1 MAASSSNKNQ
11 VTDRSKKVNSI
22 DTQKIDELTTKV
34 DQLLK
39 NNQGKSSS
47 WKKLHRAIQKAAPE
61 TERQQRI
68 SRSEIQEKIKAL
80 FTEALTLSLK
90 VIIDKL
96 DIMDVEP
103 LQLTLV
109 FVNSSAS
116 VPYSSIRDL
125 PNGFNYLAHQ
135 RLAIIDPDSGDQP
148 LFNEDKSIV
157 VTVNGEIYNHE
168 ELRKGLKNH
177 KFHTGSDCDVIAHLY
192 EEHGENFVDM
202 LDGIFSF
209 VLLDTRDNSFMVARD
224 AKKYFGYRL
233 RHRGPDWSGI
243 YQNGFNYLAHQ
254 RLAIIDPDSGDQPLF
269 NEDKSIVVTVNGEIY
284 NHEELRKGLKNH
296 KFHTGSDCDVIAHL
310 YEEHG
315 ENFVDMLDGIF
326 SFVLLD
332 TRDNS
337 FMVARDAV
345 GVTSLYIGWGLDG
358 SLWVSSEMKGLH
370 EDCEHFEAFPPGH
383 LYSSKSGGGF
393 KQWYNPPWFNESVP
407 STPYEPL
414 AIRSAFE
421 DVRKL
426 FFFFFFLAVIKR
438 LMTDV
443 PFGVL
448 LSGGLDSSLVAS
460 ITARHLAGTKA
471 AKRWGPQLHSF
482 CVGLE
487 GSPDLKAGKEVA
499 EYLGTVHH
507 EFHFT
512 VQDGIDAIE
521 DVIYHVET
529 YDVTTIR
536 ASTPMFLMSRKIK
549 SLGVKMVLS
558 GEGSDEIFGGYLYF
572 HKAPNKQEFH
582 QETCRKAV
590 IKRLMTDVPFG
601 VLLSGGLDSSLVAS
615 ITARHLAGTKAAKRW
630 GPQLHSFCVG
640 LEGSPDLKAGKEVA
654 EYLGTVHHE
663 FHFTV
668 QDGIDAIEDVIYH
681 VETYDVTTIRASTP
695 MFLMSRKI
703 KSLGVKMV
711 LSGEGSDEIFGGY
724 LYFHKAPN
732 KQEFHQETCR
742 KIKALHKY
750 DCLRANKATS
760 AFGLEAR
767 VPFLDKE
774 FINTAMSLDPE
785 SKMIKPEEGRIEKWV
800 LRRAFDDEERPYL
813 PKHIL
818 YRQKEQFSDGVGYSW
833 IDGLKAHAAE
843 NVNDKM
849 MSNAAFIFP
858 HNTPLTKEA
867 YYYRMIFERFFPQN
881 SARLTVPGGATV
893 ACSTAKAVEWDA
905 SWSNNMDPSGRAA
918 IGVHLSAYDGS
929 KVALPLP
936 TPHKAI
942 DDIPM
947 MMGQEVVI
955 QT

>member
-1 MAASSSNKNQ
+1 MCGILALLGCSDDSQAKR
-11 VTDRSKKVNSI
+11 VRVL
-22 DTQKIDELTTKV
+22 EL
-34 DQLLK
+34 
-39 NNQGKSSS
+39 
-47 WKKLHRAIQKAAPE
+47 
-61 TERQQRI
+61 
-68 SRSEIQEKIKAL
+68 SR
-80 FTEALTLSLK
+80 
-90 VIIDKL
+90 
-96 DIMDVEP
+96 
-103 LQLTLV
+103 
-109 FVNSSAS
+109 
-116 VPYSSIRDL
+116 
-125 PNGFNYLAHQ
+125 
-135 RLAIIDPDSGDQP
+135 
-148 LFNEDKSIV
+148 
-157 VTVNGEIYNHE
+157 
-168 ELRKGLKNH
+168 
-177 KFHTGSDCDVIAHLY
+177 
-192 EEHGENFVDM
+192 
-202 LDGIFSF
+202 
-209 VLLDTRDNSFMVARD
+209 
-224 AKKYFGYRL
+224 
-233 RHRGPDWSGI
+233 RGPDWSGI

-421 DVRKL
+421 D
-426 FFFFFFLAVIKR
+426 
-438 LMTDV
+438 
-443 PFGVL
+443 
-448 LSGGLDSSLVAS
+448 
-460 ITARHLAGTKA
+460 
-471 AKRWGPQLHSF
+471 
-482 CVGLE
+482 
-487 GSPDLKAGKEVA
+487 
-499 EYLGTVHH
+499 
-507 EFHFT
+507 
-512 VQDGIDAIE
+512 
-521 DVIYHVET
+521 
-529 YDVTTIR
+529 
-536 ASTPMFLMSRKIK
+536 
-549 SLGVKMVLS
+549 
-558 GEGSDEIFGGYLYF
+558 
-572 HKAPNKQEFH
+572 
-582 QETCRKAV
+582 AV

-881 SARLTVPGGATV
+881 SARITVPGGATV

-936 TPHKAI
+936 APHKAI

>member
-1 MAASSSNKNQ
+1 MCGILALLGCSDDSQAKR
-11 VTDRSKKVNSI
+11 VRVL
-22 DTQKIDELTTKV
+22 EL
-34 DQLLK
+34 
-39 NNQGKSSS
+39 
-47 WKKLHRAIQKAAPE
+47 
-61 TERQQRI
+61 
-68 SRSEIQEKIKAL
+68 SR
-80 FTEALTLSLK
+80 
-90 VIIDKL
+90 
-96 DIMDVEP
+96 
-103 LQLTLV
+103 
-109 FVNSSAS
+109 
-116 VPYSSIRDL
+116 
-125 PNGFNYLAHQ
+125 
-135 RLAIIDPDSGDQP
+135 
-148 LFNEDKSIV
+148 
-157 VTVNGEIYNHE
+157 
-168 ELRKGLKNH
+168 
-177 KFHTGSDCDVIAHLY
+177 
-192 EEHGENFVDM
+192 
-202 LDGIFSF
+202 
-209 VLLDTRDNSFMVARD
+209 
-224 AKKYFGYRL
+224 RL

-254 RLAIIDPDSGDQPLF
+254 RLAIIDPASGDQPLF

-421 DVRKL
+421 D
-426 FFFFFFLAVIKR
+426 
-438 LMTDV
+438 
-443 PFGVL
+443 
-448 LSGGLDSSLVAS
+448 
-460 ITARHLAGTKA
+460 
-471 AKRWGPQLHSF
+471 
-482 CVGLE
+482 
-487 GSPDLKAGKEVA
+487 
-499 EYLGTVHH
+499 
-507 EFHFT
+507 
-512 VQDGIDAIE
+512 
-521 DVIYHVET
+521 
-529 YDVTTIR
+529 
-536 ASTPMFLMSRKIK
+536 
-549 SLGVKMVLS
+549 
-558 GEGSDEIFGGYLYF
+558 
-572 HKAPNKQEFH
+572 
-582 QETCRKAV
+582 AV

-936 TPHKAI
+936 PHKAI

>member
-1 MAASSSNKNQ
+1 MCGILAVLGCSDDSQAKR
-11 VTDRSKKVNSI
+11 VRVL
-22 DTQKIDELTTKV
+22 EL
-34 DQLLK
+34 
-39 NNQGKSSS
+39 
-47 WKKLHRAIQKAAPE
+47 
-61 TERQQRI
+61 
-68 SRSEIQEKIKAL
+68 SR
-80 FTEALTLSLK
+80 
-90 VIIDKL
+90 
-96 DIMDVEP
+96 
-103 LQLTLV
+103 
-109 FVNSSAS
+109 
-116 VPYSSIRDL
+116 
-125 PNGFNYLAHQ
+125 
-135 RLAIIDPDSGDQP
+135 
-148 LFNEDKSIV
+148 
-157 VTVNGEIYNHE
+157 
-168 ELRKGLKNH
+168 
-177 KFHTGSDCDVIAHLY
+177 
-192 EEHGENFVDM
+192 
-202 LDGIFSF
+202 
-209 VLLDTRDNSFMVARD
+209 
-224 AKKYFGYRL
+224 RL

-421 DVRKL
+421 D
-426 FFFFFFLAVIKR
+426 
-438 LMTDV
+438 
-443 PFGVL
+443 
-448 LSGGLDSSLVAS
+448 
-460 ITARHLAGTKA
+460 
-471 AKRWGPQLHSF
+471 
-482 CVGLE
+482 
-487 GSPDLKAGKEVA
+487 
-499 EYLGTVHH
+499 
-507 EFHFT
+507 
-512 VQDGIDAIE
+512 
-521 DVIYHVET
+521 
-529 YDVTTIR
+529 
-536 ASTPMFLMSRKIK
+536 
-549 SLGVKMVLS
+549 
-558 GEGSDEIFGGYLYF
+558 
-572 HKAPNKQEFH
+572 
-582 QETCRKAV
+582 AV

-849 MSNAAFIFP
+849 MSKAAFIFP

-936 TPHKAI
+936 APHKAI

>member
-1 MAASSSNKNQ
+1 MCGILALLGCSDDSQAKR
-11 VTDRSKKVNSI
+11 VRVL
-22 DTQKIDELTTKV
+22 EL
-34 DQLLK
+34 
-39 NNQGKSSS
+39 
-47 WKKLHRAIQKAAPE
+47 
-61 TERQQRI
+61 
-68 SRSEIQEKIKAL
+68 SR
-80 FTEALTLSLK
+80 
-90 VIIDKL
+90 
-96 DIMDVEP
+96 
-103 LQLTLV
+103 
-109 FVNSSAS
+109 
-116 VPYSSIRDL
+116 
-125 PNGFNYLAHQ
+125 
-135 RLAIIDPDSGDQP
+135 
-148 LFNEDKSIV
+148 
-157 VTVNGEIYNHE
+157 
-168 ELRKGLKNH
+168 
-177 KFHTGSDCDVIAHLY
+177 
-192 EEHGENFVDM
+192 
-202 LDGIFSF
+202 
-209 VLLDTRDNSFMVARD
+209 
-224 AKKYFGYRL
+224 RL

-254 RLAIIDPDSGDQPLF
+254 RLAIIDPASGDQPLF

-421 DVRKL
+421 D
-426 FFFFFFLAVIKR
+426 
-438 LMTDV
+438 
-443 PFGVL
+443 
-448 LSGGLDSSLVAS
+448 
-460 ITARHLAGTKA
+460 
-471 AKRWGPQLHSF
+471 
-482 CVGLE
+482 
-487 GSPDLKAGKEVA
+487 
-499 EYLGTVHH
+499 
-507 EFHFT
+507 
-512 VQDGIDAIE
+512 
-521 DVIYHVET
+521 
-529 YDVTTIR
+529 
-536 ASTPMFLMSRKIK
+536 
-549 SLGVKMVLS
+549 
-558 GEGSDEIFGGYLYF
+558 
-572 HKAPNKQEFH
+572 
-582 QETCRKAV
+582 AV

-936 TPHKAI
+936 APHKAI